1 MSRGA
6 LGLSSLKF
14 SLLCFDPG
22 GVFFLPPGWSC
33 AVLQGQVLWAQGRP
47 VNILQCGLSSRRLG
61 MVFPAWHL
69 TWGAESSSTLSSE

>member
-33 AVLQGQVLWAQGRP
+33 AVLQGQVLWGTGTTCKHSTVWLVLKAAGDGVPRLAP
-47 VNILQCGLSSRRLG
+47 HLGCRVILHSKQ
-61 MVFPAWHL
+61 
-69 TWGAESSSTLSSE
+69 